1 MTLFPLRSLEL
12 ISCFSPLQD
21 PYSTMKPKSYPGTKA
36 EPHIVPSINNKRIVG
51 CVCKFLLL
59 TSSHLDSA
67 SRVLA
72 LSSSCFFS
80 AGEEDNTSVV
90 WFWLHE
96 GEAQRCPSCGAHY
109 KLVHHELPY
118 QQQDLHST
126 NMAFEL
132 VIPPLEQES
141 D

>member
-1 MTLFPLRSLEL
+1 MTLLPLRSLDQ
-12 ISCFSPLQD
+12 ISSSSPLQD
-21 PYSTMKPKSYPGTKA
+21 PYSMMKPKSYAGTKTD
-36 EPHIVPSINNKRIVG
+36 PHIVPSVTNKRIVG

-59 TSSHLDSA
+59 GFSRLEICSA

-72 LSSSCFFS
+72 LSSSCFFC

-109 KLVHHELPY
+109 QLVPHVLP
-118 QQQDLHST
+118 QPDLLST
-126 NMAFEL
+126 NMAF
-132 VIPPLEQES
+132 
-141 D
+141 